1 MRTENQ
7 RESTNVEDRRGRGKG
22 TMIAG
27 GGIGAIV
34 IAVIVMLM
42 GGDPTQLLNNMPA
55 GAPEGGV
62 EAVPDTP
69 ESREAVRF
77 VKVVLASTEDVWRK
91 VLPEQSGRPYEDPK
105 LILFSG
111 SVSSRCG
118 HATSATGPFYCPADD
133 DRSVYL
139 DISFF
144 TELAGRFGAPGDFAQ
159 AYVVAHEVGHH
170 VQKLTGRS
178 DWLNQQRGRLSE
190 TEFNKLSVRMELQAD
205 YYAGVWAHHAQKTK
219 RWLEPGDLDEALDA
233 ARAIGD
239 DRLQKQTQGHVVPD
253 SFTHGTSAQR
263 IRWFRKGFE
272 SGDMR
277 QGDTFAVPYE
287 SL

>member
-7 RESTNVEDRRGRGKG
+7 RESTNVEDRRGRGRG

-55 GAPEGGV
+55 GAPDGGV

-111 SVSSRCG
+111 AVSSRCG

-144 TELAGRFGAPGDFAQ
+144 TELAERFGAPGDFAQ

-190 TEFNKLSVRMELQAD
+190 AEFNKLSVRMELQAD
-205 YYAGVWAHHAQKTK
+205 FYAGVWAHHAQKTK

-239 DRLQKQTQGHVVPD
+239 DRLQKRTQGHVVPD

-263 IRWFRKGFE
+263 IRWFRKGFD

-277 QGDTFAVPYE
+277 QGDTFAVPYD

>member
-7 RESTNVEDRRGRGKG
+7 RESTNVEDRRGRGRG

-55 GAPEGGV
+55 GAPDGGV

-111 SVSSRCG
+111 AVSSRCG

-144 TELAGRFGAPGDFAQ
+144 TELAERFGAPGDFAQ

-190 TEFNKLSVRMELQAD
+190 AEFNKLSVRMELQAD
-205 YYAGVWAHHAQKTK
+205 FYAGVWAHHAQKTK

-239 DRLQKQTQGHVVPD
+239 DRLQKRTQGHVVPD

-263 IRWFRKGFE
+263 IRWFRKGFD
-272 SGDMR
+272 SGDMG
-277 QGDTFAVPYE
+277 QGDTFAVPYD